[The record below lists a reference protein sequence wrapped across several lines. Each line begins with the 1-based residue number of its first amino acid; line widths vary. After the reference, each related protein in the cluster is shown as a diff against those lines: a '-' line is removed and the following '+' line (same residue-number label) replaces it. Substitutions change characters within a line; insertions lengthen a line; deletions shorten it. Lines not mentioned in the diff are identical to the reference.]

1 MKKIVIAV
9 IGGIMLVLALYFAL
23 RPSSFD
29 KELEKRLSTLEHYH
43 MNGVMEVVEGE
54 DLKTFT
60 LDLAWDKQD
69 EQEYYRVS
77 LYDQGINQEQVI
89 LKNSDGVFVL
99 TPSLNQAFKFKGDWP
114 SDTPKP
120 YLYQSMLSLLQGEH
134 VSKKVDGGYLVGAD
148 VNYTNS
154 PNLVRQEM
162 MFDKELKPIFVKV
175 YNADGFAELTITF
188 NEVDMEPFF
197 EDDYFQVDANLM
209 KNQTEVTSG
218 DVSLPLYPVAV
229 YDARLTNSSVA
240 EVGSE
245 TRHILEFTGD
255 KSFTVVEVLREKSAE
270 PVTMNVSGELVDG
283 IDAFGAYD
291 GNCLTFYNNLVE
303 FTVYSEDLSVD
314 EMLQVVSSMQVA
326 VVSSK

>member
-1 MKKIVIAV
+1 MKKIIAAIV
-9 IGGIMLVLALYFAL
+9 GGLLLIAALYFAL

-29 KELEKRLSTLEHYH
+29 KELQKATDGLEHYH
-43 MNGVMEVVEGE
+43 MSGTMEVVEGE

-60 LDLAWDKQD
+60 IDLAWDKEG
-69 EQEYYRVS
+69 EQEFYRVS

-89 LKNSDGVFVL
+89 LKNVDGVFVL

-114 SDTPKP
+114 NDSPKP
-120 YLYQSMLSLLQGEH
+120 YLYQSMLALLQGEH
-134 VSKKVDGGYLVGAD
+134 TSKKIDGGYMVSAD
-148 VNYTNS
+148 VEYVNS
-154 PNLVRQEM
+154 PELVKQEM
-162 MFDKELKPIFVKV
+162 IFDKELKPKSVKV
-175 YNADGFAELTITF
+175 YNADGFAEITITF
-188 NEVDMEPFF
+188 TDVDMNPEFGA
-197 EDDYFQVDANLM
+197 DYFAVDANLA

-218 DVSLPLYPVAV
+218 VVELPLYPTYV
-229 YDARLTNSSVA
+229 YDARLTNTSVA

-255 KSFTVVEVLREKSAE
+255 KSFTVVEVLRSKNTE
-270 PVTMNVSGELVDG
+270 PTTLSVSGELVDG

-303 FTVYSEDLSVD
+303 FTVYSDDLSVD

-326 VVSSK
+326 VISTK